1 MYVISNMT
9 GRKTCAVLV
18 ACVLIMVVG
27 CTPLYQNHGYIPSD
41 EQLADVLV
49 GVDTRDTVVDLIG
62 PPSAGSVTGGGEY
75 FYVQSRF
82 RLLGPLEAKEITREI
97 VAIQFDETDLVSNVE
112 KFRLD
117 NGNVVILSRRVT
129 QDLVRDTTFLRQ
141 LFGSV
146 GRFNAG
152 DFLGDG

>member
-1 MYVISNMT
+1 MT

-97 VAIQFDETDLVSNVE
+97 VAIQFDETGLVSNVE

>member
-1 MYVISNMT
+1 MT

-49 GVDTRDTVVDLIG
+49 GVDTRDTVFDLIG

>member
-1 MYVISNMT
+1 M
-9 GRKTCAVLV
+9 
-18 ACVLIMVVG
+18 
-27 CTPLYQNHGYIPSD
+27 
-41 EQLADVLV
+41 
-49 GVDTRDTVVDLIG
+49 
-62 PPSAGSVTGGGEY
+62 
-75 FYVQSRF
+75 
-82 RLLGPLEAKEITREI
+82 
-97 VAIQFDETDLVSNVE
+97 AIQFDETDLVSNVE